1 VGKTVCNGVELYFRS
16 AGQGSDIILIHGLA
30 ANHAF
35 WRFDVLMA
43 LARDYR
49 VTVFDL
55 RGHGYSG
62 MPSSGYT
69 SYDMASD
76 LSCLID
82 NLNISKAHL
91 VGHSFGGVV
100 ALQCARIN
108 PVRVA
113 SLTLADS
120 RVRALQPV
128 NYPGHWPDSKA
139 ALKKLEEIGF
149 SVPQDEAESGLWI
162 LEQLASPKWQNMRDK
177 LKGTSLF
184 IPFGGWHGGQKSA
197 ERWLELMNTTT
208 ARKDFLSIAGL
219 TTDILS
225 GIEKPTLAIYGEKSP
240 ALYSLEGLKKNLPD
254 CRTKIVP
261 GAGHFHPFTQPKIF
275 IETLSEFLSELD
287 EVQVN

>member
-1 VGKTVCNGVELYFRS
+1 MGKIVCNGVELYYRS

-43 LARDYR
+43 LAKHYR

-55 RGHGYSG
+55 RGHGYSD

-69 SYDMASD
+69 SYDMAED
-76 LSCLID
+76 LNCLIS
-82 NLNISKAHL
+82 NLNISRAHL

-100 ALQCARIN
+100 ALQYALKYPGRI
-108 PVRVA
+108 A
-113 SLTLADS
+113 SLTIADS
-120 RVRALQPV
+120 RVRALQPT
-128 NYPGHWPDSKA
+128 NYPGNWADSKTV
-139 ALKKLEEIGF
+139 LKKLEEIGL

-184 IPFGGWHGGQKSA
+184 IPFGGRHGGQKSA
-197 ERWLELMNTTT
+197 ERWRELMNTTT
-208 ARKDFLSIAGL
+208 ARKDMLSMAGL
-219 TTDILS
+219 TTDRLS
-225 GIEKPTLAIYGEKSP
+225 TIEKPTLAIYGEKSP
-240 ALYSLEGLKKNLPD
+240 ALHSVEGLKEHLPN
-254 CRTKIVP
+254 CRTTIVP

-275 IETLSEFLSELD
+275 VETLSQFLNEIK
-287 EVQVN
+287 EVKVS